1 VERELSRLEN
11 EGILSKVD
19 TSEWPSPIVP
29 VMKPNGCV
37 RICGDFKTTVNPM
50 LNVDQYP
57 LPRIDENFATLAE
70 GQKFTK
76 IDLRQ
81 AYLHLEVDDESKP
94 LMTIHTHKGL
104 YRYNRLLFGIAS
116 APAIWQ
122 RTMDQVLNG
131 LGGVHCML
139 DDMIITGSSDEM
151 HSHNLRNVL
160 QRLQN
165 YGLRANLQ
173 KC

>member
-1 VERELSRLEN
+1 
-11 EGILSKVD
+11 
-19 TSEWPSPIVP
+19 
-29 VMKPNGCV
+29 MKPNGSV

-57 LPRIDENFATLAE
+57 LPRIDEIFATLAG

-94 LMTIHTHKGL
+94 LMTINTHKGL
-104 YRYNRLLFGIAS
+104 YRYNRLLFGIAA

-131 LGGVHCML
+131 LGGVQCML
-139 DDMIITGSSDEM
+139 DDMIIT
-151 HSHNLRNVL
+151 
-160 QRLQN
+160 
-165 YGLRANLQ
+165 
-173 KC
+173 